1 MFKKIIL
8 FFVKKYLSDR
18 DFRISIFKEV
28 HKESQEYFGEQT
40 VPGRFYEIC
49 EEFFQAGPPLLFSN
63 TKINLSEAVAK
74 TYTETIKDVK
84 CNPEKYFKTWKPIDF
99 DDLQHGMYIR
109 VAVGFDTFKSKGFI
123 RAINNNGDNYVW
135 INQYKQNGDFCKS
148 WTASKSYCKFE
159 VCE

>member
-1 MFKKIIL
+1 
-8 FFVKKYLSDR
+8 
-18 DFRISIFKEV
+18 
-28 HKESQEYFGEQT
+28 
-40 VPGRFYEIC
+40 
-49 EEFFQAGPPLLFSN
+49 
-63 TKINLSEAVAK
+63 
-74 TYTETIKDVK
+74 
-84 CNPEKYFKTWKPIDF
+84 
-99 DDLQHGMYIR
+99 MYIR